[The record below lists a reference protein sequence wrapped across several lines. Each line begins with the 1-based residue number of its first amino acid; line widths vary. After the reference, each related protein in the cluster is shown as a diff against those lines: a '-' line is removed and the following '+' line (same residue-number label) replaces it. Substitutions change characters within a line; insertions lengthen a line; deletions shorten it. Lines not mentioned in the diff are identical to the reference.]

1 MTQVL
6 DEFEQ
11 LLEES
16 FAKSNSVADIV
27 EGTVIKKE
35 SEGYLVSV
43 KGAKM
48 EAFLS
53 NKELSSDI
61 EELEIGEVREFYV
74 LKEENNEDS
83 MLLSLKRIAFAQA
96 WAQLNDAKIQG
107 DTILAKV
114 VSTVKGGVLVD
125 VADLKGFI
133 PSSQLRTGTPFEGL
147 VDTKIE
153 VKVLEADPKKN
164 KLILSQR
171 QAVAEQRD
179 QVVDNVLSSLEED
192 QIVSGNVVRIT
203 DFGAFVD
210 INGIDGLLP
219 ISEISWQR
227 IKHPSDV
234 LTLGDTIEVKIIKI
248 DEFEYEIDVGAG
260 EISSPIELVDANGD
274 ELVRTGIHIPAFD
287 NTNCF
292 EQSGNLMVAVANEPS
307 DWKDTYSNYYQ
318 VFEDEHFTGD
328 GTATSFTFQNSEPES
343 ITAVTVDDGTGEHI
357 QSSWTYDIETKT
369 LTLASAPAAMA
380 AKKASFEPAGANN
393 SIFFIQITTKL
404 LIILLDLKYCL
415 SIYKT

>member
-1 MTQVL
+1 MTTAVL

-16 FAKSNSVADIV
+16 FAKSNTVADIV

-48 EAFLS
+48 EAFLP
-53 NKELSSDI
+53 NKELPEN
-61 EELEIGEVREFYV
+61 EELEMGDIREFYV
-74 LKEENNEDS
+74 LKEENNEDA
-83 MLLSLKRIAFAQA
+83 MQLSLKRIAYAQA

-125 VADLKGFI
+125 IADLKGFI

-179 QVVDNVLSSLEED
+179 QVVDNVLSSLEEG

-248 DEFEYEIDVGAG
+248 DNELKRISLSLKRMGENPWQQIEGQFEEGQTVKGTVNKVTTFGAFINIFPG
-260 EISSPIELVDANGD
+260 VEALLPVSEMSDENVNPFNLFKVGD
-274 ELVRTGIHIPAFD
+274 EVDVLIKKFTPKEHRIALSV
-287 NTNCF
+287 
-292 EQSGNLMVAVANEPS
+292 
-307 DWKDTYSNYYQ
+307 KD
-318 VFEDEHFTGD
+318 
-328 GTATSFTFQNSEPES
+328 
-343 ITAVTVDDGTGEHI
+343 I
-357 QSSWTYDIETKT
+357 QK
-369 LTLASAPAAMA
+369 
-380 AKKASFEPAGANN
+380 
-393 SIFFIQITTKL
+393 
-404 LIILLDLKYCL
+404 
-415 SIYKT
+415 

>member
-53 NKELSSDI
+53 NKELSSDV

-179 QVVDNVLSSLEED
+179 QVVDNVLSSLAED
-192 QIVSGNVVRIT
+192 HVTAMKKVYEPGNPDADEDGYVTYPNVNTVTEMTNLIDASRSYEANVT
-203 DFGAFVD
+203 AF
-210 INGIDGLLP
+210 NATKNMALKAL
-219 ISEISWQR
+219 EIG
-227 IKHPSDV
+227 K
-234 LTLGDTIEVKIIKI
+234 
-248 DEFEYEIDVGAG
+248 
-260 EISSPIELVDANGD
+260 
-274 ELVRTGIHIPAFD
+274 
-287 NTNCF
+287 
-292 EQSGNLMVAVANEPS
+292 
-307 DWKDTYSNYYQ
+307 
-318 VFEDEHFTGD
+318 
-328 GTATSFTFQNSEPES
+328 
-343 ITAVTVDDGTGEHI
+343 
-357 QSSWTYDIETKT
+357 
-369 LTLASAPAAMA
+369 
-380 AKKASFEPAGANN
+380 
-393 SIFFIQITTKL
+393 
-404 LIILLDLKYCL
+404 
-415 SIYKT
+415 

>member
-1 MTQVL
+1 MTTTEVR
-6 DEFEQ
+6 DEFEM

-16 FAKSNSVADIV
+16 FAKSNTVADIV

-35 SEGYLVSV
+35 ADGYLVSV

-48 EAFLS
+48 EAYLP
-53 NKELSSDI
+53 NKELSSDTP
-61 EELEIGEVREFYV
+61 ELEVGDIREFYV
-74 LKEENNEDS
+74 LKEENNDDP
-83 MLLSLKRIAFAQA
+83 MQLSLKRIAYAQA

-133 PSSQLRTGTPFEGL
+133 PSSQLRTGTPFDGL
-147 VDTKIE
+147 IEQKIE

-248 DEFEYEIDVGAG
+248 DNELKRISLSLKRMGENPWQQIEGQFEEGQIVKGTVNKVTTFGAFINIFPGVEALLPVSEMSEENVNPFNMFKVGSEVDVLIKKFTPKEHRIAL
-260 EISSPIELVDANGD
+260 SV
-274 ELVRTGIHIPAFD
+274 
-287 NTNCF
+287 
-292 EQSGNLMVAVANEPS
+292 
-307 DWKDTYSNYYQ
+307 KD
-318 VFEDEHFTGD
+318 
-328 GTATSFTFQNSEPES
+328 
-343 ITAVTVDDGTGEHI
+343 I
-357 QSSWTYDIETKT
+357 QK
-369 LTLASAPAAMA
+369 
-380 AKKASFEPAGANN
+380 
-393 SIFFIQITTKL
+393 
-404 LIILLDLKYCL
+404 
-415 SIYKT
+415 

>member
-1 MTQVL
+1 MTQLL

-219 ISEISWQR
+219 LSQLSWR
-227 IKHPSDV
+227 WIDHPTDILKV
-234 LTLGDTIEVKIIKI
+234 GDKI
-248 DEFEYEIDVGAG
+248 DVEVIAVDHDKQRVSLSLKNLEPDPWIEAADKIKEGDKVEWVYTCDLVNDVGG
-260 EISSPIELVDANGD
+260 YYSSV
-274 ELVRTGIHIPAFD
+274 
-287 NTNCF
+287 
-292 EQSGNLMVAVANEPS
+292 GNRP
-307 DWKDTYSNYYQ
+307 
-318 VFEDEHFTGD
+318 
-328 GTATSFTFQNSEPES
+328 
-343 ITAVTVDDGTGEHI
+343 
-357 QSSWTYDIETKT
+357 
-369 LTLASAPAAMA
+369 
-380 AKKASFEPAGANN
+380 
-393 SIFFIQITTKL
+393 
-404 LIILLDLKYCL
+404 
-415 SIYKT
+415 

>member
-1 MTQVL
+1 MVTAEKTM
-6 DEFEQ
+6 DEFEK

-16 FAKSNSVADIV
+16 FSKQHAVADIV
-27 EGTVIKKE
+27 EGTVMKKE
-35 SEGYLVSV
+35 SDGYLVSV

-48 EAFLS
+48 EAYLP
-53 NKELSSDI
+53 NKELSS
-61 EELEIGEVREFYV
+61 EEPTLEIGDEKEFYV
-74 LKEENNEDS
+74 LKEEDNDDA

-125 VADLKGFI
+125 VANLKGFI
-133 PSSQLRTGTPFEGL
+133 PSSQLRTGVPFDGL

-179 QVVDNVLSSLEED
+179 QVVDNVLASLEED
-192 QIVSGNVVRIT
+192 SVVKGTVVRIT

-248 DEFEYEIDVGAG
+248 DTELKRISLSLKRMGENPWQQIEGQFEEGQIVTGTVNKITTFGAFINIFPG
-260 EISSPIELVDANGD
+260 VEALLPVAEMSNENVNPFNMFKVGD
-274 ELVRTGIHIPAFD
+274 EVKVLIKRFTPQEHRIALSIKDIPA
-287 NTNCF
+287 
-292 EQSGNLMVAVANEPS
+292 EA
-307 DWKDTYSNYYQ
+307 
-318 VFEDEHFTGD
+318 
-328 GTATSFTFQNSEPES
+328 
-343 ITAVTVDDGTGEHI
+343 
-357 QSSWTYDIETKT
+357 
-369 LTLASAPAAMA
+369 
-380 AKKASFEPAGANN
+380 
-393 SIFFIQITTKL
+393 
-404 LIILLDLKYCL
+404 
-415 SIYKT
+415 

>member
-1 MTQVL
+1 
-6 DEFEQ
+6 
-11 LLEES
+11 
-16 FAKSNSVADIV
+16 
-27 EGTVIKKE
+27 
-35 SEGYLVSV
+35 
-43 KGAKM
+43 M

-53 NKELSSDI
+53 NRELSSDA
-61 EELEIGEVREFYV
+61 EELEIGDTREFYV
-74 LKEENNEDS
+74 LKEENNDDP
-83 MLLSLKRIAFAQA
+83 MQLSLKRIAFAQA

-133 PSSQLRTGTPFEGL
+133 PSSQLRTGTPFDGL
-147 VDTKIE
+147 IDQKIE

-192 QIVSGNVVRIT
+192 QVVKGNVVRIT

-248 DEFEYEIDVGAG
+248 DHELKRISLSLKRMGENPWQQIEGQFEEGQIVKGTVNKVTTFGAFINIFPGVEALLPVSEMSDENVNPFNMFKVGSEVDVLIKKFTPKEHRIAL
-260 EISSPIELVDANGD
+260 SV
-274 ELVRTGIHIPAFD
+274 
-287 NTNCF
+287 
-292 EQSGNLMVAVANEPS
+292 
-307 DWKDTYSNYYQ
+307 KD
-318 VFEDEHFTGD
+318 
-328 GTATSFTFQNSEPES
+328 
-343 ITAVTVDDGTGEHI
+343 I
-357 QSSWTYDIETKT
+357 QK
-369 LTLASAPAAMA
+369 
-380 AKKASFEPAGANN
+380 
-393 SIFFIQITTKL
+393 
-404 LIILLDLKYCL
+404 
-415 SIYKT
+415 

>member
-1 MTQVL
+1 MVTMEKTL

-11 LLEES
+11 LLEDS
-16 FAKSNSVADIV
+16 LSKQHAVADIV
-27 EGTVIKKE
+27 EGTVMKKE
-35 SEGYLVSV
+35 ADGYLVSV

-48 EAFLS
+48 EAYLPE
-53 NKELSSDI
+53 KEVTSEETLEVGDI
-61 EELEIGEVREFYV
+61 REFYV
-74 LKEENNEDS
+74 LREEDNEDS
-83 MLLSLKRIAFAQA
+83 MQLSLKRIAFAQA
-96 WAQLNDAKIQG
+96 WAQLNDAKLQG

-133 PSSQLRTGTPFEGL
+133 PSSQLRTGVPFDGL

-192 QIVSGNVVRIT
+192 SVVSGTVVRIT

-248 DEFEYEIDVGAG
+248 DMELKRISLSLKRMGENPWQQIEGQFEEGQVVTGTVNKITTFGAFINIFPG
-260 EISSPIELVDANGD
+260 VEALLPVAEMSDENVNPFNMFKVGD
-274 ELVRTGIHIPAFD
+274 EVKVLIKRFTP
-287 NTNCF
+287 
-292 EQSGNLMVAVANEPS
+292 Q
-307 DWKDTYSNYYQ
+307 
-318 VFEDEHFTGD
+318 EHRI
-328 GTATSFTFQNSEPES
+328 A
-343 ITAVTVDDGTGEHI
+343 
-357 QSSWTYDIETKT
+357 
-369 LTLASAPAAMA
+369 
-380 AKKASFEPAGANN
+380 
-393 SIFFIQITTKL
+393 
-404 LIILLDLKYCL
+404 L
-415 SIYKT
+415 SIKDIPSE

>member
-1 MTQVL
+1 MTEVK
-6 DEFEQ
+6 DEFEM

-16 FAKSNSVADIV
+16 FAKSNTVADIV

-35 SEGYLVSV
+35 QDGYLVSV

-53 NKELSSDI
+53 NRELSSDI
-61 EELEIGEVREFYV
+61 EELEIGDTREFYV
-74 LKEENNEDS
+74 LKEENNEDA
-83 MLLSLKRIAFAQA
+83 MQLSLKRIAFAQA

-125 VADLKGFI
+125 IADLKGFI
-133 PSSQLRTGTPFEGL
+133 PSSQLRTGTPFDGL
-147 VDTKIE
+147 IDQKIE

-179 QVVDNVLSSLEED
+179 QVVDNVLSSLEEG
-192 QIVSGNVVRIT
+192 QVVKGNVVRIT

-234 LTLGDTIEVKIIKI
+234 ITLGDTIEVKIIKI
-248 DEFEYEIDVGAG
+248 DHELKRISLSLKRMGENPWQQIEGQFEEGQIVKGTVNKVTTFGAFINIFPGVEALLPVSEMSDENVNPFNMFKVGSEVDVLIKKFTPKEHRIAL
-260 EISSPIELVDANGD
+260 SV
-274 ELVRTGIHIPAFD
+274 
-287 NTNCF
+287 
-292 EQSGNLMVAVANEPS
+292 
-307 DWKDTYSNYYQ
+307 KDIN
-318 VFEDEHFTGD
+318 
-328 GTATSFTFQNSEPES
+328 
-343 ITAVTVDDGTGEHI
+343 
-357 QSSWTYDIETKT
+357 K
-369 LTLASAPAAMA
+369 
-380 AKKASFEPAGANN
+380 
-393 SIFFIQITTKL
+393 
-404 LIILLDLKYCL
+404 
-415 SIYKT
+415 

>member
-1 MTQVL
+1 MPTMEKTM

-11 LLEES
+11 LLEDS
-16 FAKSNSVADIV
+16 FAKSNNVADIV
-27 EGTVIKKE
+27 EGTIIKKE
-35 SEGYLVSV
+35 QEGYLVSV

-48 EAFLS
+48 EAYLS
-53 NKELSSDI
+53 DKELSSDT
-61 EELEIGEVREFYV
+61 EELEIGDTREFYV
-74 LKEENNEDS
+74 LKEENNEDA
-83 MLLSLKRIAFAQA
+83 MQLSLKRIAFAQA

-192 QIVSGNVVRIT
+192 QIVSGKVVRIT

-227 IKHPSDV
+227 IKHPADV
-234 LTLGDTIEVKIIKI
+234 ISLGDTIEVKIIKI
-248 DEFEYEIDVGAG
+248 DNELKRISLSLKRMGENPWQQIEGQFEEGQVVKGTVNKVTTFGAFINIFPG
-260 EISSPIELVDANGD
+260 VEALLPVAEMSDENVNPFNLYKIGD
-274 ELVRTGIHIPAFD
+274 EVDVLIKKFTPKEHRIALSV
-287 NTNCF
+287 
-292 EQSGNLMVAVANEPS
+292 
-307 DWKDTYSNYYQ
+307 KD
-318 VFEDEHFTGD
+318 
-328 GTATSFTFQNSEPES
+328 
-343 ITAVTVDDGTGEHI
+343 I
-357 QSSWTYDIETKT
+357 
-369 LTLASAPAAMA
+369 
-380 AKKASFEPAGANN
+380 KA
-393 SIFFIQITTKL
+393 
-404 LIILLDLKYCL
+404 
-415 SIYKT
+415 

>member
-1 MTQVL
+1 MTTAEKTL
-6 DEFEQ
+6 DEFEK
-11 LLEES
+11 LLEDS
-16 FAKSNSVADIV
+16 FSKQHAVADIV

-35 SEGYLVSV
+35 KDGYLISV

-48 EAFLS
+48 EAYLPE
-53 NKELSSDI
+53 KELSSD
-61 EELEIGEVREFYV
+61 EPELQVGDEKEFYV
-74 LKEENNEDS
+74 LKEEDNDDA

-133 PSSQLRTGTPFEGL
+133 PSSQLRTGTPFDGL
-147 VDTKIE
+147 IDQKIE

-179 QVVDNVLSSLEED
+179 QVVDNVLSSLEEG
-192 QIVSGNVVRIT
+192 QVVKGNVVRIT

-234 LTLGDTIEVKIIKI
+234 ITLGDTIEVKIIKI
-248 DEFEYEIDVGAG
+248 DTELKRISLSLKRMGENPWQQIEGQFEEGQIVKGTVNKVTTFGAFINIFPGVEALLPVSEMSDENVNPFNMFKVGSEVDVLIKKFTPKEHRIAL
-260 EISSPIELVDANGD
+260 SV
-274 ELVRTGIHIPAFD
+274 
-287 NTNCF
+287 
-292 EQSGNLMVAVANEPS
+292 
-307 DWKDTYSNYYQ
+307 KD
-318 VFEDEHFTGD
+318 
-328 GTATSFTFQNSEPES
+328 
-343 ITAVTVDDGTGEHI
+343 I
-357 QSSWTYDIETKT
+357 QK
-369 LTLASAPAAMA
+369 
-380 AKKASFEPAGANN
+380 
-393 SIFFIQITTKL
+393 
-404 LIILLDLKYCL
+404 
-415 SIYKT
+415 

>member
-1 MTQVL
+1 MVTAEKTM
-6 DEFEQ
+6 DEFEK

-16 FAKSNSVADIV
+16 FSKQHAVADIV
-27 EGTVIKKE
+27 EGTVMKKE
-35 SEGYLVSV
+35 SDGYLVSV

-48 EAFLS
+48 EAYLP
-53 NKELSSDI
+53 NKELSS
-61 EELEIGEVREFYV
+61 EEPTLEIGDEKEFYV
-74 LKEENNEDS
+74 LKEEDNDDA

-133 PSSQLRTGTPFEGL
+133 PSSQLRTGVPFDGL

-164 KLILSQR
+164 NIILSQR

-179 QVVDNVLSSLEED
+179 QVVDNVLASLKED
-192 QIVSGNVVRIT
+192 SVVKGTVVRIT

-248 DEFEYEIDVGAG
+248 DTELKRISLSLKRMGENPWQQIEGQFEEGQIVTGTVNKITTFGAFINIFPG
-260 EISSPIELVDANGD
+260 VEALLPVAEMSNENVNPFNMFKVGD
-274 ELVRTGIHIPAFD
+274 EVKVLIKRFTPQEHRIALSIKDIPA
-287 NTNCF
+287 
-292 EQSGNLMVAVANEPS
+292 EA
-307 DWKDTYSNYYQ
+307 
-318 VFEDEHFTGD
+318 
-328 GTATSFTFQNSEPES
+328 
-343 ITAVTVDDGTGEHI
+343 
-357 QSSWTYDIETKT
+357 
-369 LTLASAPAAMA
+369 
-380 AKKASFEPAGANN
+380 
-393 SIFFIQITTKL
+393 
-404 LIILLDLKYCL
+404 
-415 SIYKT
+415 

>member
-1 MTQVL
+1 MTTEVK
-6 DEFEQ
+6 DEFEM

-16 FAKSNSVADIV
+16 FAKSNTVADIV

-35 SEGYLVSV
+35 QDGYLVSV

-53 NKELSSDI
+53 NRELSSDV
-61 EELEIGEVREFYV
+61 EELEIGDVREFYV
-74 LKEENNEDS
+74 LKEENNEDA
-83 MLLSLKRIAFAQA
+83 MQLSLKRIAFAQA

-133 PSSQLRTGTPFEGL
+133 PSSQLRTGTPFDGL
-147 VDTKIE
+147 IDQKIE

-179 QVVDNVLSSLEED
+179 QVVDNVLSSLEEG
-192 QIVSGNVVRIT
+192 QVVKGNVVRIT

-234 LTLGDTIEVKIIKI
+234 ITLGDTIELKIIKI
-248 DEFEYEIDVGAG
+248 DTELKRISLSLKRMGENPWQQIEGQFEEGQIVKGTVNKVTTFGAFINIFPGVEALLPVSEMSDENVNPFNMFKVGSEVDVLIKKFTPKEHRIAL
-260 EISSPIELVDANGD
+260 SV
-274 ELVRTGIHIPAFD
+274 
-287 NTNCF
+287 
-292 EQSGNLMVAVANEPS
+292 
-307 DWKDTYSNYYQ
+307 KD
-318 VFEDEHFTGD
+318 
-328 GTATSFTFQNSEPES
+328 
-343 ITAVTVDDGTGEHI
+343 I
-357 QSSWTYDIETKT
+357 QK
-369 LTLASAPAAMA
+369 
-380 AKKASFEPAGANN
+380 
-393 SIFFIQITTKL
+393 
-404 LIILLDLKYCL
+404 
-415 SIYKT
+415 

>member
-1 MTQVL
+1 MTTTEIR
-6 DEFEQ
+6 DEFEM

-16 FAKSNSVADIV
+16 FAKTNTVADIV

-35 SEGYLVSV
+35 ADGYLVSV

-53 NKELSSDI
+53 NRELSNDA
-61 EELEIGEVREFYV
+61 ETLEVGDTREFYV
-74 LKEENNEDS
+74 LKEENNDDA
-83 MLLSLKRIAFAQA
+83 MQLSLKRIAYAQA

-133 PSSQLRTGTPFEGL
+133 PSSQLRTGTPFDGL
-147 VDTKIE
+147 IDQKIE

-179 QVVDNVLSSLEED
+179 QVVDNVLASLEED

-248 DEFEYEIDVGAG
+248 DHELKRISLSLKRMGENPWQQIEGQFEEGQVVKGTVNKVTTFGAFINIFPGVEALLPVSEMSDENVNPFNMFKVGSEVDVLIKKFTPQEHRIAL
-260 EISSPIELVDANGD
+260 SV
-274 ELVRTGIHIPAFD
+274 
-287 NTNCF
+287 
-292 EQSGNLMVAVANEPS
+292 
-307 DWKDTYSNYYQ
+307 KD
-318 VFEDEHFTGD
+318 
-328 GTATSFTFQNSEPES
+328 
-343 ITAVTVDDGTGEHI
+343 I
-357 QSSWTYDIETKT
+357 QK
-369 LTLASAPAAMA
+369 
-380 AKKASFEPAGANN
+380 
-393 SIFFIQITTKL
+393 
-404 LIILLDLKYCL
+404 
-415 SIYKT
+415 

>member
-1 MTQVL
+1 MTTEIK
-6 DEFEQ
+6 DEFEM

-16 FAKSNSVADIV
+16 FAKSNTVADIV

-35 SEGYLVSV
+35 QDGYLVSV

-53 NKELSSDI
+53 NRELSSDV
-61 EELEIGEVREFYV
+61 EALEIGDVREFYV
-74 LKEENNEDS
+74 LKEENNDEP
-83 MLLSLKRIAFAQA
+83 MQLSLKRIAFAQA

-133 PSSQLRTGTPFEGL
+133 PSSQLRTGTPFDGL
-147 VDTKIE
+147 IDQKIE

-179 QVVDNVLSSLEED
+179 QVVDNVLSSLEEG
-192 QIVSGNVVRIT
+192 QVVKGNVVRIT

-234 LTLGDTIEVKIIKI
+234 ITLGDTIEVKIIKI
-248 DEFEYEIDVGAG
+248 DTELKRISLSLKRMGENPWQQIEGQFEEGQIVKGTVNKVTTFGAFINIFPGVEALLPVSEMSDENVNPFNMFKVGSEVDVLIKKFTPKEHRIAL
-260 EISSPIELVDANGD
+260 SV
-274 ELVRTGIHIPAFD
+274 
-287 NTNCF
+287 
-292 EQSGNLMVAVANEPS
+292 
-307 DWKDTYSNYYQ
+307 KDIN
-318 VFEDEHFTGD
+318 
-328 GTATSFTFQNSEPES
+328 
-343 ITAVTVDDGTGEHI
+343 
-357 QSSWTYDIETKT
+357 K
-369 LTLASAPAAMA
+369 
-380 AKKASFEPAGANN
+380 
-393 SIFFIQITTKL
+393 
-404 LIILLDLKYCL
+404 
-415 SIYKT
+415 

>member
-1 MTQVL
+1 MTEVK
-6 DEFEQ
+6 DEFEM

-16 FAKSNSVADIV
+16 FAKSNTVADIV

-35 SEGYLVSV
+35 QDGYLVSV

-53 NKELSSDI
+53 NRELSSDV
-61 EELEIGEVREFYV
+61 EELEIGDVREFYV
-74 LKEENNEDS
+74 LKEENNEDA
-83 MLLSLKRIAFAQA
+83 MQLSLKRIAFAQA

-133 PSSQLRTGTPFEGL
+133 PSSQLRTGTPFDGL
-147 VDTKIE
+147 IDQKIE

-179 QVVDNVLSSLEED
+179 QVVDNVLSSLEEG
-192 QIVSGNVVRIT
+192 QVVKGNVVRIT

-234 LTLGDTIEVKIIKI
+234 ITLGDTIEVKIIKI
-248 DEFEYEIDVGAG
+248 DTELKRISLSLKRMGENPWQQIEGQFEEGQIVKGTVNKVTTFGAFINIFPGVEALLPVSEMSDENVNPFNMFKVGSEVDVLIKKFTPKEHRIAL
-260 EISSPIELVDANGD
+260 SV
-274 ELVRTGIHIPAFD
+274 
-287 NTNCF
+287 
-292 EQSGNLMVAVANEPS
+292 
-307 DWKDTYSNYYQ
+307 KDIN
-318 VFEDEHFTGD
+318 
-328 GTATSFTFQNSEPES
+328 
-343 ITAVTVDDGTGEHI
+343 
-357 QSSWTYDIETKT
+357 
-369 LTLASAPAAMA
+369 M
-380 AKKASFEPAGANN
+380 
-393 SIFFIQITTKL
+393 
-404 LIILLDLKYCL
+404 
-415 SIYKT
+415 

>member
-1 MTQVL
+1 MTTQVL

-16 FAKSNSVADIV
+16 FAKANTIADIV

-35 SEGYLVSV
+35 NEGYLVSV

-48 EAFLS
+48 EAFLP
-53 NKELSSDI
+53 NKELSEG
-61 EELEIGEVREFYV
+61 EELEVGDIREFYV
-74 LKEENNEDS
+74 LKEENNEDA
-83 MLLSLKRIAFAQA
+83 MQLSLKRIAFAQA

-125 VADLKGFI
+125 IADLKGFI

-179 QVVDNVLSSLEED
+179 QVVDNVLSSLEEG
-192 QIVSGNVVRIT
+192 QVVSGNVVRIT

-248 DEFEYEIDVGAG
+248 DNELKRISLSLKRMGENPWQQIEGQFEEGQTVKGTVNKVTTFGAFINIFPG
-260 EISSPIELVDANGD
+260 VEALLPVAEMSDENVNPFNLYKVGD
-274 ELVRTGIHIPAFD
+274 EVDVLIKKFTPKEHRIALSV
-287 NTNCF
+287 
-292 EQSGNLMVAVANEPS
+292 
-307 DWKDTYSNYYQ
+307 KD
-318 VFEDEHFTGD
+318 
-328 GTATSFTFQNSEPES
+328 
-343 ITAVTVDDGTGEHI
+343 I
-357 QSSWTYDIETKT
+357 QK
-369 LTLASAPAAMA
+369 
-380 AKKASFEPAGANN
+380 
-393 SIFFIQITTKL
+393 
-404 LIILLDLKYCL
+404 
-415 SIYKT
+415 

>member
-1 MTQVL
+1 MTTQVL

-16 FAKSNSVADIV
+16 FAKSNTVADIV

-48 EAFLS
+48 EAFLPE
-53 NKELSSDI
+53 KELSNDT
-61 EELEIGEVREFYV
+61 ETLEVGDVREFYV
-74 LKEENNEDS
+74 LKEENNEDP
-83 MLLSLKRIAFAQA
+83 MQLSLKRIAYAQA

-125 VADLKGFI
+125 IADLKGFI

-179 QVVDNVLSSLEED
+179 QVVDNVLSSLEEG
-192 QIVSGNVVRIT
+192 QVVSGNVVRIT

-234 LTLGDTIEVKIIKI
+234 ITLGDTIEVKIIKI
-248 DEFEYEIDVGAG
+248 D
-260 EISSPIELVDANGD
+260 
-274 ELVRTGIHIPAFD
+274 
-287 NTNCF
+287 
-292 EQSGNLMVAVANEPS
+292 
-307 DWKDTYSNYYQ
+307 
-318 VFEDEHFTGD
+318 
-328 GTATSFTFQNSEPES
+328 
-343 ITAVTVDDGTGEHI
+343 
-357 QSSWTYDIETKT
+357 
-369 LTLASAPAAMA
+369 
-380 AKKASFEPAGANN
+380 
-393 SIFFIQITTKL
+393 
-404 LIILLDLKYCL
+404 
-415 SIYKT
+415 